1 MWNMTVKAPS
11 SLGFLLAM
19 ALLAMCWGAS
29 CRKEAPSHRPGA
41 STTRP
46 AGASTRPIVRIVVPE
61 SSHPALNSAGSP
73 SRPVST
79 SVAAT
84 RSAPAAPVTASPP
97 SPATL
102 LPATRESQPWR
113 EQLAAGDRALARE
126 DFRTAVEAFRRAVEA
141 APEDLDALQGLAV
154 ALAAAS
160 QYEQALPVYEKI
172 IDLAAKAAASQ
183 PATRSTT
190 AEAITPSAL
199 AARTARFN
207 LAVAQM
213 RLDRL
218 GQAQENLEKLLD
230 QDETDIRAR
239 YNLATVLQA
248 RGRGTEARDQWRKV
262 IAGGQALGV
271 HDRALAHM
279 ALGEVLM
286 DTGDGKGALAAYAE
300 ATKLE
305 PGNVTA
311 WLDFS
316 AVARATGSLGRALLA
331 GRKAVELVPQN
342 ANAHARLAEVLLEL
356 HRSTKDRNFAD
367 EAVAE
372 LRRSL
377 ELDPNQPRVSQ
388 LLKIYEPIAA
398 SRPAKD

>member
-1 MWNMTVKAPS
+1 MTVKAPS
-11 SLGFLLAM
+11 SLGFLLAL
-19 ALLAMCWGAS
+19 ATLAMFWGSS
-29 CRKEAPSHRPGA
+29 CRKEPALPPSASASRPARASTSPLVRITGAPETSQPAAHLASAPSSRARPPA
-41 STTRP
+41 S
-46 AGASTRPIVRIVVPE
+46 
-61 SSHPALNSAGSP
+61 
-73 SRPVST
+73 
-79 SVAAT
+79 AA
-84 RSAPAAPVTASPP
+84 APAAG
-97 SPATL
+97 TL
-102 LPATRESQPWR
+102 ESQPWR

-126 DFRTAVEAFRRAVEA
+126 DFTTAVGAFRRAVEL

-190 AEAITPSAL
+190 AEAIAPSAP

-218 GQAQENLEKLLD
+218 PQAQENLEKLLD

-262 IAGGQALGV
+262 IADGQALGL

-279 ALGEVLM
+279 ALGEVLV

-356 HRSTKDRNFAD
+356 HRSTKDQNFAD